1 MLFGIILAYVSV
13 GSVLIPLVLASFNW
27 QNRSFEIRGLSILLL
42 TSLIC
47 DASSM
52 LLSRYHINTMPIVN
66 FYLFAQFVI
75 LYLLFMRKLEIKN
88 FLRVLLVLFCILC
101 LIDISVFQGPYV
113 LDTFSHIVGNLILMA
128 LSLYYFYTLL
138 KELPTTY
145 IHRLPFVWI
154 SFAALAYYSGNFFLF
169 LLNNYLLKEAGS
181 IAWMLHNGLNITKN
195 VFFAIALWQ
204 AYHNRKLST

>member
-88 FLRVLLVLFCILC
+88 FLRVLLVLFCVVY
-101 LIDISVFQGPYV
+101 LIDI
-113 LDTFSHIVGNLILMA
+113 
-128 LSLYYFYTLL
+128 
-138 KELPTTY
+138 
-145 IHRLPFVWI
+145 
-154 SFAALAYYSGNFFLF
+154 
-169 LLNNYLLKEAGS
+169 
-181 IAWMLHNGLNITKN
+181 
-195 VFFAIALWQ
+195 
-204 AYHNRKLST
+204 